1 MTKNQNEKKPSTKQ
15 TEPLIQ
21 QTEPLVQQ
29 NKPLARQTEA
39 LARQTVDQ
47 PLSKTHQP
55 LLTQKPPLKQTKV
68 KPSLRNSSAN
78 KARRDETFITPV
90 YRLSVSFLVK
100 CRTLSF

>member
-29 NKPLARQTEA
+29 NEPLAQQSEPLAKQTEP
-39 LARQTVDQ
+39 LAKQTVDHS
-47 PLSKTHQP
+47 LSKTHQ
-55 LLTQKPPLKQTKV
+55 PLKQTKV

-78 KARRDETFITPV
+78 KARRDEKFITPV